1 MSAGRLVR
9 LVLRGWALQVKHI
22 SRSHFE
28 LMTAIALPLLFATLA
43 FYVLRAG
50 DRHDDLLAASIGAG
64 LMGTWS
70 TVLFGAGTAI
80 DRQRWEGTLEL
91 LVAAPAPFLA
101 VLFSLTLATTT
112 VGVYSL
118 VATMLWGALLFGVP
132 LDLAHPVA
140 FALAVPATVLAL
152 ATLGLLMATTFVVLR
167 NANAISNAGE
177 FPIWL
182 LSGALVPVALLPL
195 WLHPLSA
202 ALAPTWGVRALKDS
216 AVGGHPWQAIGIC
229 VAIAAVQLVLC
240 LLYTSPSPRDRTRS
254 RMPSSA

>member
-1 MSAGRLVR
+1 MRLVR
-9 LVLRGWALQVKHI
+9 LILRGWALQVKHA

-28 LMTAIALPLLFATLA
+28 LMTALLLPLILATLA

-50 DRHDDLLAASIGAG
+50 SADRDLLAASIGAG

-70 TVLFGAGTAI
+70 TVLFGAGNAI

-91 LVAAPAPFLA
+91 LVAAPAPFIA

-112 VGVYSL
+112 VGMYSL

-132 LDLAHPVA
+132 LDLAHPLA
-140 FALAVPATVLAL
+140 FAVAVPATVLAL

-182 LSGALVPVALLPL
+182 LSGALVPVLLLPA
-195 WLHPLSA
+195 WTHPLSNV
-202 ALAPTWGVRALKDS
+202 LAPTWGVRALKE
-216 AVGGHPWQAIGIC
+216 AAIGGDPWTAIGAC
-229 VAIAAVQLVLC
+229 VAIAVLQLGLAALALVHVERRARVTATLS
-240 LLYTSPSPRDRTRS
+240 LT
-254 RMPSSA
+254 